1 MIDIRLL
8 RENPK
13 IVKDNLKK
21 RFKEDKI
28 NLIDEIIEKDRLVR
42 DLKKETDDLRQRRN
56 ELAQEI
62 NTLKKQNKDVKPILK
77 EAKELPEKIKE
88 RETSMENLQNEINY
102 YMLRLPNIL
111 HESVPKGKDASENKE
126 IRKVGKIEKKN
137 FEIKS
142 HSDLAEELK
151 IADFEAGR
159 KLAGQ
164 GFNYLLGDLALLDL
178 ALQRYGI
185 DFLVKKSFKV
195 VIPPILIRKET
206 MEGVVNMADF
216 EEVIYKIENEDLYL
230 IGTAENSL
238 VPIFKD
244 EKIDYDELPI
254 KLCAVTP
261 CFRKEI
267 GSRGV
272 DTKGLFRMHQFNKVE
287 QVIFSKPED
296 SYKILEEI
304 QKISEE
310 FFKSLEIPFRVIEI
324 CSGDI
329 GDKQAKQYDI
339 EAWFPR
345 QDSYKEVTSAS
356 NCTDY
361 QARRL
366 NIKYLKKD
374 TSRDYVHI
382 LNNTMVATSRAM
394 VAILENHQNK
404 DGSINIPKVLQPYL
418 FGKNKISRD

>member
-1 MIDIRLL
+1 MIDIRII
-8 RENPK
+8 RESPEIIK
-13 IVKDNLKK
+13 ESLKK

-28 NLIDEIIEKDRLVR
+28 KWIDEIIEKDKLSRK
-42 DLKKETDDLRQRRN
+42 LKKEADDLRQKRNNLTSEIN
-56 ELAQEI
+56 EL
-62 NTLKKQNKDVKPILK
+62 KKKGKDIKKVLL
-77 EAKELPEKIKE
+77 EAKEIPEKIKE
-88 RETSMENLQNEINY
+88 RELSYENLQNEINY
-102 YMLRLPNIL
+102 YLLRIPNIL
-111 HESVPKGKDASENKE
+111 HKSVPKGKDASENKE
-126 IRKVGKIEKKN
+126 IKKIGKITKKK
-137 FEIKS
+137 EDIKN
-142 HSDLAEELK
+142 HSDLIEELGL
-151 IADFEAGR
+151 ADFETGR
-159 KLAGQ
+159 VVSGQ

-185 DFLVKKSFKV
+185 DFLVKKGFL
-195 VIPPILIRKET
+195 VIVPPILIRKDA
-206 MEGVVNMADF
+206 MEGVINLSDF
-216 EEVIYKIENEDLYL
+216 EEVIYKVDKEDLYL

-238 VPIFKD
+238 VPLFKD
-244 EKIDYDELPI
+244 KKIDYDKLPI
-254 KLCAVTP
+254 KICAVTP

-267 GSRGV
+267 GGHGV

-287 QVIFSKPED
+287 QVIFSKPEE
-296 SYKILEEI
+296 SYRLLEKM
-304 QKISEE
+304 QKITES
-310 FFKSLEIPFRVIEI
+310 FFESLEIPFRVIEI
-324 CSGDI
+324 CSGDL

-345 QDSYKEVTSAS
+345 QDSYKEITSAS

-404 DGSINIPKVLQPYL
+404 DNSVNIPKVLQPYM
-418 FGKNKISRD
+418 FGKKKISIK